1 MLIVKK
7 PLEEFY
13 KNIMDN
19 TMCTA
24 LIAAIS
30 ACIGALIPSLF
41 SYLGKRQEYK
51 NDRTAKIEEIR
62 RKEYCLYIE
71 TLQAMIN
78 EDNRDNFLALQ
89 KSTNRLLLFSG
100 EELSKIINEYYSE
113 LVERTNENTQLTLEE
128 QIEYQTKIF
137 NTMRN
142 EIGVDITKLKKV
154 SMVRAGF

>member
-1 MLIVKK
+1 MLTVKK

>member
-1 MLIVKK
+1 
-7 PLEEFY
+7 
-13 KNIMDN
+13 MDN
-19 TMCTA
+19 TLYTA
-24 LIAAIS
+24 IIAAGS
-30 ACIGALIPSLF
+30 ALMGALIPSLF
-41 SYLGKRQEYK
+41 SYFTRQKEFENEQK
-51 NDRTAKIEEIR
+51 VRLEEVR
-62 RKEYCLYIE
+62 REEYCLYIE

-78 EDNRDNFLALQ
+78 ENNRDNFLALQ

-100 EELSKIINEYYSE
+100 KELSKIINEYYSE

>member
-1 MLIVKK
+1 
-7 PLEEFY
+7 
-13 KNIMDN
+13 MDN

-62 RKEYCLYIE
+62 RNEYCLYIE

>member
-1 MLIVKK
+1 
-7 PLEEFY
+7 
-13 KNIMDN
+13 MDN

>member
-1 MLIVKK
+1 
-7 PLEEFY
+7 
-13 KNIMDN
+13 MDN
-19 TMCTA
+19 TLFTA
-24 LIAAIS
+24 IIAASS
-30 ACIGALIPSLF
+30 ALMGALIPSLF
-41 SYLGKRQEYK
+41 SYFTRQKEFENEQK
-51 NDRTAKIEEIR
+51 VRLEKLRME
-62 RKEYCLYIE
+62 EYCLYIE

-78 EDNRDNFLALQ
+78 EGNRDNFLALQ

-100 EELSKIINEYYSE
+100 KELSKIINEYYSE

>member
-7 PLEEFY
+7 PLGEFY

-71 TLQAMIN
+71 TLQTMIN